1 VFGHASSSRVAVF
14 RRAAGTLARA
24 AGTVKNARP
33 SASLLRATRGVPAA
47 RAARG
52 IVARFQRDGGDVMH
66 FELSDELKTLVQLAR
81 EFAAE
86 KITPFVDEW
95 DKAHHF
101 PYAEVIRPMGEL
113 GFLGTVIPEE
123 YGGNDMGWLATMI
136 VTEEIARACSSLR
149 VQINME
155 TVGCAFPIL
164 RYGSEELKRRYIP
177 KLVSGE
183 YLGGFA
189 ITEPTAGSDVMA
201 MKSRA
206 EDRGDHWLLNGS
218 KAWISNASIADVVI
232 YYAHTDRGAG
242 GRSLSAF
249 VLELKNTEGVVTE
262 NWDKLGSHLSPT
274 GGITL
279 DNVRVPKGNILGKP
293 GEGASI
299 VFGSLNQ
306 TRLQAAAGAVGLAQ
320 ACLDEI
326 TKYCNEREQFGQPIG
341 QFQMNQDM
349 VAQLVTDTE
358 AARMLVYRAAW
369 QKDQGHLGN
378 ALEVAQAKYFAG
390 ETVSKAVNYA
400 MRIVGAYGYSTEY
413 PIARFYRDAPTYY
426 MVEGSA
432 NICKMIIALDQLGYR
447 RANR

>member
-1 VFGHASSSRVAVF
+1 
-14 RRAAGTLARA
+14 
-24 AGTVKNARP
+24 
-33 SASLLRATRGVPAA
+33 
-47 RAARG
+47 
-52 IVARFQRDGGDVMH
+52 MH
-66 FELSDELKTLVQLAR
+66 FELSAELKALAQLAR

-86 KITPFVDEW
+86 KITPFVDQWEREGY
-95 DKAHHF
+95 F
-101 PYAEVIRPMGEL
+101 PYREVVKPMAEL

-155 TVGCAFPIL
+155 TLGCAFPIL
-164 RYGSEELKRRYIP
+164 RYGSEGLKRKYIP
-177 KLVSGE
+177 KLVNAD

-189 ITEPTAGSDVMA
+189 ITEPTAGSDVTS

-206 EDRGDHWLLNGS
+206 EDKGDHWLLNGMKS
-218 KAWISNASIADVVI
+218 WISNARLADVVI
-232 YYAHTDRGAG
+232 YYAHADPAPR

-249 VLELKNTEGVVTE
+249 LVELKNVDGVITEDWEKMGA
-262 NWDKLGSHLSPT
+262 HLSPT

-279 DNVRVPKGNILGKP
+279 ENVRIPKENILGKP
-293 GEGASI
+293 GDGTAI

-306 TRLQAAAGAVGLAQ
+306 TRLQAAAGAIGLAQ
-320 ACLDEI
+320 ACLDQV

-349 VAQLVTDTE
+349 VAQMVTEIE
-358 AARMLVYRAAW
+358 AARLLVYRAAW
-369 QKDQGHLGN
+369 QKDQGQLGN
-378 ALEVAQAKYFAG
+378 SLEVAQAKYLAG
-390 ETVSKAVNYA
+390 EVVNRAANYA
-400 MRIVGAYGYSTEY
+400 MRILGAYGYSTESPVERY
-413 PIARFYRDAPTYY
+413 YRDAPTYF

-447 RANR
+447 KANR